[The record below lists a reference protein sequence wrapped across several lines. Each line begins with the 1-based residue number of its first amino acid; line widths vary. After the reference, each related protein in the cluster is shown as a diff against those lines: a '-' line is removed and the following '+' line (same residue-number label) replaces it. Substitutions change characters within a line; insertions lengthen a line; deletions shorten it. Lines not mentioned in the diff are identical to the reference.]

1 MQAKAVLKHF
11 RQSPRKVRIE
21 LNSIRG
27 KSLDKV
33 MNHLHYSKSKAS
45 SAIEKIILSA
55 VSNFKIKNE
64 TSDLELSK
72 LLVKECFADGGPHV
86 KRFRA
91 ASMGRASRL
100 RRPTSHLTVVVKSKK
115 KRI

>member
-1 MQAKAVLKHF
+1 MQSKAVLKHF

-27 KSLDKV
+27 KSIDKV
-33 MNHLHYSKSKAS
+33 LNHLRFSKSKAS
-45 SAIEKIILSA
+45 SAIEKIVLSA

-64 TSDLELSK
+64 TNDLELSE
-72 LLVKECFADGGPHV
+72 LLVKECFADGGPHI

-91 ASMGRASRL
+91 ASMGRISRL
-100 RRPTSHLTVVVKSKK
+100 NKPTSHITIIISE
-115 KRI
+115 IN

>member
-1 MQAKAVLKHF
+1 MQAKAVQKHF

-27 KSLDKV
+27 KTLDKAL
-33 MNHLHYSKSKAS
+33 NYLHYSKSKAS
-45 SAIEKIILSA
+45 TTIEKIVLSA

-64 TSDLELSK
+64 ISDLELST
-72 LLVKECFADGGPHV
+72 LIVKECFADGGPHI

-91 ASMGRASRL
+91 ASMGRISKL
-100 RRPTSHLTVVVKSKK
+100 NKPTSHITIITSEKIKG
-115 KRI
+115 

>member
-1 MQAKAVLKHF
+1 MHAKAVLKHF

-21 LNSIRG
+21 LDLIRG
-27 KSLDKV
+27 KTIDKAL
-33 MNHLHYSKSKAS
+33 NQLHYSKSKAS

-72 LLVKECFADGGPHV
+72 LLIKECFADGGPHI

-91 ASMGRASRL
+91 ASMGRISRL
-100 RRPTSHLTVVVKSKK
+100 NKPTSHITIVISE
-115 KRI
+115 IN

>member
-1 MQAKAVLKHF
+1 MQSKAILKHY

-27 KSLDKV
+27 KSIDKAL
-33 MNHLHYSKSKAS
+33 NYLRFSKSKAS
-45 SAIEKIILSA
+45 SAIEKTVLSG

-64 TSDLELSK
+64 TNDLELSK
-72 LLVKECFADGGPHV
+72 LFIKKCFADGGPHI

-91 ASMGRASRL
+91 ASMGRISRL
-100 RRPTSHLTVVVKSKK
+100 NKPTSHITIIISELN
-115 KRI
+115 

>member
-21 LNSIRG
+21 LDLIRG
-27 KSLDKV
+27 KTLDIV
-33 MNHLHYSKSKAS
+33 LNHLHYSKSKAS
-45 SAIEKIILSA
+45 SALEKIVLSA

-64 TSDLELSK
+64 ASDLELSE
-72 LLVKECFADGGPHV
+72 LLVKECFADGGPHI

-91 ASMGRASRL
+91 ASMGRISRL
-100 RRPTSHLTVVVKSKK
+100 NKPTSHITIIISEKN
-115 KRI
+115 

>member
-21 LNSIRG
+21 LDSIRG
-27 KSLDKV
+27 KTLDV
-33 MNHLHYSKSKAS
+33 VFNHLHYSKSKAS

-64 TSDLELSK
+64 TSDLELSE
-72 LLVKECFADGGPHV
+72 LLVKECFADGGPHI

-91 ASMGRASRL
+91 ASMGRISRL
-100 RRPTSHLTVVVKSKK
+100 NKPTSHITIVISELN
-115 KRI
+115 

>member
-21 LNSIRG
+21 LDSIRG
-27 KSLDKV
+27 KTLDKAL
-33 MNHLHYSKSKAS
+33 NHLSYSKSKAS
-45 SAIEKIILSA
+45 YAIKKIVLSA

-64 TSDLELSK
+64 TSDVQLSK
-72 LLVKECFADGGPHV
+72 LLLKECFADGGPHI

-91 ASMGRASRL
+91 ASMGRISRL
-100 RRPTSHLTVVVKSKK
+100 NKPTSHITIIISE
-115 KRI
+115 IN

>member
-21 LNSIRG
+21 LDSIRG
-27 KSLDKV
+27 KTIDKV
-33 MNHLHYSKSKAS
+33 LNHLHFSKSKAS
-45 SAIEKIILSA
+45 SAIEKIVLSA

-86 KRFRA
+86 KD
-91 ASMGRASRL
+91 L
-100 RRPTSHLTVVVKSKK
+100 ELHLWVESLGLTNPH
-115 KRI
+115 RTLLL